1 MTANNN
7 NNKLRLINPDPIR
20 TTNPHTTSSSTTKKL
35 CGNGSNSSY
44 RHIHHQRGTIGTFHV
59 RLLEA
64 NNLSRKHWSVLSLG
78 HLKHLGLSNSHGEV
92 SSFGTLR
99 LGFWQDDENNGGG
112 SDDSQ
117 EENNIDNNQRVGDGL
132 KTTNDE
138 DDCNNSVSSSSISSG
153 SAYHEQQTQQQLSIS
168 EEGKSPLTPLLF
180 DQGSI
185 KSVSSS
191 SANGRSP
198 FLQSYPSRQQTKVSS
213 LSTPP
218 RSSLMQTE
226 ADDKPQQLPIP
237 SPLSTKRRSTDNNSG
252 TSSSSSSS
260 SSSFGLPPP
269 HHYAKEE
276 YKSTTVHSDN
286 NPIWHGGSSNV
297 NSNNNMESSDGSNT
311 FNIPLH
317 KDDLLPTIHNDGGK
331 VKLEIRIDEEL
342 SNTEKLSGGALS
354 TAVSAASVATSV
366 VGIGKQTKDVSTKGM
381 ELLGLST
388 DRLIGK
394 GVVDLMPLLLG
405 YWDESND
412 TSSDIGSSKEEEL
425 QDSSLL
431 NEYGQIS
438 QSAYRMRRRI
448 GQLELLDVWVP
459 LYHPS
464 VTQKANNKEDEHDKA
479 TIETSGKVH
488 LLISY
493 TPNGMIPKPDD
504 IVAFESFARRP
515 ISNTSSS
522 IVNVGPVI
530 TPIIPPLSP
539 LLVIQTRGQ
548 YLLLEYSTSRTIT
561 SVDRNGNVKSSRYER
576 SHRTRVHR
584 NAVFVIERHTLLDA
598 AGNIARLPGDI
609 VLSTPIGQ
617 EIVQASAPLVAGAM
631 ELVGPAVLGGK
642 LMMAA
647 GWTGVKVSLAGA
659 RAATEAVVVASQ
671 EKALERRR
679 DGGQSDR
686 SGDAG
691 AYGYIG

>member
-20 TTNPHTTSSSTTKKL
+20 TTNPHTTSSTNNKKL
-35 CGNGSNSSY
+35 CGNGPNSTY
-44 RHIHHQRGTIGTFHV
+44 RHIHHQRGTIGTFHI

-99 LGFWQDDENNGGG
+99 LGFWQSDEENNSGSGG
-112 SDDSQ
+112 DSQ
-117 EENNIDNNQRVGDGL
+117 EENHIINKNSQQRVGDGL
-132 KTTNDE
+132 KKSNNE

-153 SAYHEQQTQQQLSIS
+153 SAYHEQQIQQQFT

-191 SANGRSP
+191 SANGLSP
-198 FLQSYPSRQQTKVSS
+198 FLQSYPSRQQTKASL

-226 ADDKPQQLPIP
+226 ANDKQLPIP
-237 SPLSTKRRSTDNNSG
+237 SPLSTKRSTNNNSG
-252 TSSSSSSS
+252 TSTTSSSS

-286 NPIWHGGSSNV
+286 NPIWHGGSNT
-297 NSNNNMESSDGSNT
+297 NSSMESSDGSNT
-311 FNIPLH
+311 FNIPLQ

-394 GVVDLMPLLLG
+394 GVVDLMPLILG

-412 TSSDIGSSKEEEL
+412 TSSDISVSNKEEE
-425 QDSSLL
+425 DSSLL

-464 VTQKANNKEDEHDKA
+464 VTQKANNNEDDKS

-493 TPNGMIPKPDD
+493 TPNGMVPKPDD

-515 ISNTSSS
+515 IANTSSS
-522 IVNVGPVI
+522 VNVGPVI

-584 NAVFVIERHTLLDA
+584 NSVFVIERHTLLDA

-631 ELVGPAVLGGK
+631 ELVGPAVLGSK
-642 LMMAA
+642 LMMSA
-647 GWTGVKVSLAGA
+647 GWTGVRMSLAGA

-671 EKALERRR
+671 EKALERR

>member
-1 MTANNN
+1 MTANN

-20 TTNPHTTSSSTTKKL
+20 TTNPHTTSSSTNKKL
-35 CGNGSNSSY
+35 CGNGPNSSY
-44 RHIHHQRGTIGTFHV
+44 RHIHHQRGTIGTFHI

-99 LGFWQDDENNGGG
+99 LGFWQDDENGGG
-112 SDDSQ
+112 SNSDDQ
-117 EENNIDNNQRVGDGL
+117 EENVMNNQRAGDGL
-132 KTTNDE
+132 KKSNDE

-153 SAYHEQQTQQQLSIS
+153 SAYHEQQIQQQFT

-191 SANGRSP
+191 SANGLSP
-198 FLQSYPSRQQTKVSS
+198 FLQSYPTRQQTKASL

-226 ADDKPQQLPIP
+226 DNDKPQQLPIP
-237 SPLSTKRRSTDNNSG
+237 SPLSTTKRSTNNNSG
-252 TSSSSSSS
+252 ASTSISSSSP
-260 SSSFGLPPP
+260 SFGPSPP

-286 NPIWHGGSSNV
+286 NPIWHGGSSNNT
-297 NSNNNMESSDGSNT
+297 NSNNMESSDGSNT
-311 FNIPLH
+311 FNIPLQ

-331 VKLEIRIDEEL
+331 IKLEIRIDEEL

-412 TSSDIGSSKEEEL
+412 TSSDIGSKEEEL

-431 NEYGQIS
+431 NEYGQMS

-464 VTQKANNKEDEHDKA
+464 VTTQKANKEDDQDNRA

-493 TPNGMIPKPDD
+493 TPNGMVPKPDD

-515 ISNTSSS
+515 ISSNTSSS
-522 IVNVGPVI
+522 VVNVGPVI

-539 LLVIQTRGQ
+539 LLVIETRGQ

-617 EIVQASAPLVAGAM
+617 EIVQASAPLVAGAL

-647 GWTGVKVSLAGA
+647 GWTGVRMSLAGA

-671 EKALERRR
+671 EKALERR

>member
-1 MTANNN
+1 MTANNNN

-20 TTNPHTTSSSTTKKL
+20 TTNPHTTSSSTNKKL
-35 CGNGSNSSY
+35 CGNGSNSTY
-44 RHIHHQRGTIGTFHV
+44 RHLHHQRCTIGTFQV

-78 HLKHLGLSNSHGEV
+78 PVKHLGLSNSHGEV

-99 LGFWQDDENNGGG
+99 LGFWQSDEENNSGSGG
-112 SDDSQ
+112 DSQ
-117 EENNIDNNQRVGDGL
+117 EENYIMNNQRAGDGL
-132 KTTNDE
+132 KKSNDE

-153 SAYHEQQTQQQLSIS
+153 SAYHEQLRQEDQLPIT
-168 EEGKSPLTPLLF
+168 EEEKSPLTPLLF

-191 SANGRSP
+191 SANGLSP
-198 FLQSYPSRQQTKVSS
+198 FLQSYPSRQQAKASL

-226 ADDKPQQLPIP
+226 DNDKQLPIP
-237 SPLSTKRRSTDNNSG
+237 SPLSSKRRSTNNNNCA
-252 TSSSSSSS
+252 TISSSSSSS
-260 SSSFGLPPP
+260 AFGLPPP
-269 HHYAKEE
+269 HHYAKDQ

-286 NPIWHGGSSNV
+286 NPIWHSGSSNNT
-297 NSNNNMESSDGSNT
+297 NSSMESSDGSNT
-311 FNIPLH
+311 FNIPLQ

-412 TSSDIGSSKEEEL
+412 TSSDIGSKEEEL

-431 NEYGQIS
+431 NEHGQIN

-464 VTQKANNKEDEHDKA
+464 VTTQKANKDDQDNRA

-515 ISNTSSS
+515 TISNTSSS
-522 IVNVGPVI
+522 VNVGPVI

-584 NAVFVIERHTLLDA
+584 NSVFVIERHTLLDA

-631 ELVGPAVLGGK
+631 ELVGPVVLGGK

-671 EKALERRR
+671 EKALERR
-679 DGGQSDR
+679 DGGQHSDR
-686 SGDAG
+686 SGEAG
-691 AYGYIG
+691 TYGYIG

>member
-35 CGNGSNSSY
+35 CGNGPNSTY
-44 RHIHHQRGTIGTFHV
+44 RHLHHQRGTIGTFHI

-78 HLKHLGLSNSHGEV
+78 PVKHLGLSNSHGEV

-99 LGFWQDDENNGGG
+99 LGFWQDEENSGGG
-112 SDDSQ
+112 GGDDDQ
-117 EENNIDNNQRVGDGL
+117 EENHITNNQRVGDGL
-132 KTTNDE
+132 KKSNDE
-138 DDCNNSVSSSSISSG
+138 DDCSNSVSSSSISSG
-153 SAYHEQQTQQQLSIS
+153 GAYHEQTQQQLLTT

-198 FLQSYPSRQQTKVSS
+198 FLQSYPSRQQTKASS

-237 SPLSTKRRSTDNNSG
+237 SPLSYNRSTNNNGS
-252 TSSSSSSS
+252 SSSSSSS

-269 HHYAKEE
+269 HHYAKEQ

-286 NPIWHGGSSNV
+286 NPIWHGGSSNT
-297 NSNNNMESSDGSNT
+297 NSNNMESDSNT
-311 FNIPLH
+311 FNIPLQ

-342 SNTEKLSGGALS
+342 SNTEKFSGGALS

-366 VGIGKQTKDVSTKGM
+366 VGIGKQTKDISNKSM

-412 TSSDIGSSKEEEL
+412 TSSDIGSSKEEEQ

-459 LYHPS
+459 IYHPS
-464 VTQKANNKEDEHDKA
+464 VTIQKANSKEDEDEK
-479 TIETSGKVH
+479 TTMETSGKVH

-493 TPNGMIPKPDD
+493 TPNGMVPKPDD

-522 IVNVGPVI
+522 VVNVGPVI

-539 LLVIQTRGQ
+539 LLVIQTRGR

-598 AGNIARLPGDI
+598 AGNIARLPGDF
-609 VLSTPIGQ
+609 VLSTPLGQ
-617 EIVQASAPLVAGAM
+617 EIVQASAPLMAGAM
-631 ELVGPAVLGGK
+631 ELVGPAMLGGK

-671 EKALERRR
+671 EKALERR

-686 SGDAG
+686 SGEAG
-691 AYGYIG
+691 TYGYIG